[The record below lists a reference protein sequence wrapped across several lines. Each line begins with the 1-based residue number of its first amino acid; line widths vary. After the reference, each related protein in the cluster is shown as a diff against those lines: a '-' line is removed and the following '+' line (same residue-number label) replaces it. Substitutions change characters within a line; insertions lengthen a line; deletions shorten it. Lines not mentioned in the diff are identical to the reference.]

1 MKDTLYSGLPS
12 MSEKDARMLNP
23 LQLAWIGDTV
33 WDLMVR
39 DELLRSAMKMKDLN
53 RKAVSS
59 VNAAAQARAAE
70 AVRNLLTEK
79 ELDLLRRGRNMAT
92 RPPKTQ
98 SLQDYQAATG
108 LETLLGYL
116 YLTGQEERI
125 RMIWEGA
132 KKADE

>member
-53 RKAVSS
+53 RQAVSS

-92 RPPKTQ
+92 RHPKNQ